1 MNRCTETK
9 DSKISLLKGAR
20 TLSSLIFIISF
31 ILLGCGTAEQKVKR
45 LQIKLGNEDP
55 DVRHKA
61 ALSLAEIG
69 QAASSAI
76 PALINV
82 LDDKDDI
89 VRGSA
94 ALALSKIENPN
105 AAPAIPKLIQI
116 LLGDGSEFARRS
128 SLDALV
134 SLKELAVPALI
145 PLLASDNPETR
156 TVASEALYRVGSE
169 AFEATDVLIDGL
181 YDSTEVV
188 RQNAVRALKR
198 IDTPQASS
206 ALDEYESS
214 GIGSLLTRIKRI
226 RKKVEMLDSDVRTEI
241 EEQIANLSTPT
252 PTEITPKDEFENQA
266 MYKRRVEMARQK
278 DREETRKYE
287 TEKEAIR
294 NSMATR
300 IEVRSEKYQR
310 QLTSLRKEIIL
321 DETQFQ
327 FNLGK
332 YDAEREVFPDAV
344 VEVNESGI
352 APPYQWK
359 LEIPLQ
365 QAKTF
370 KQSVEEGKTSI
381 RVYITIDHS
390 NATAQISRV
399 ETVDFTSPLF

>member
-1 MNRCTETK
+1 MNRCAETK
-9 DSKISLLKGAR
+9 DSKISLLKGTR

-94 ALALSKIENPN
+94 ALALSKIENPD

-181 YDSTEVV
+181 YS
-188 RQNAVRALKR
+188 
-198 IDTPQASS
+198 
-206 ALDEYESS
+206 
-214 GIGSLLTRIKRI
+214 
-226 RKKVEMLDSDVRTEI
+226 
-241 EEQIANLSTPT
+241 
-252 PTEITPKDEFENQA
+252 
-266 MYKRRVEMARQK
+266 
-278 DREETRKYE
+278 
-287 TEKEAIR
+287 
-294 NSMATR
+294 
-300 IEVRSEKYQR
+300 
-310 QLTSLRKEIIL
+310 
-321 DETQFQ
+321 
-327 FNLGK
+327 
-332 YDAEREVFPDAV
+332 
-344 VEVNESGI
+344 
-352 APPYQWK
+352 K
-359 LEIPLQ
+359 L
-365 QAKTF
+365 
-370 KQSVEEGKTSI
+370 
-381 RVYITIDHS
+381 
-390 NATAQISRV
+390 N
-399 ETVDFTSPLF
+399 

>member
-1 MNRCTETK
+1 
-9 DSKISLLKGAR
+9 
-20 TLSSLIFIISF
+20 
-31 ILLGCGTAEQKVKR
+31 
-45 LQIKLGNEDP
+45 
-55 DVRHKA
+55 
-61 ALSLAEIG
+61 
-69 QAASSAI
+69 
-76 PALINV
+76 
-82 LDDKDDI
+82 
-89 VRGSA
+89 
-94 ALALSKIENPN
+94 
-105 AAPAIPKLIQI
+105 
-116 LLGDGSEFARRS
+116 
-128 SLDALV
+128 
-134 SLKELAVPALI
+134 
-145 PLLASDNPETR
+145 
-156 TVASEALYRVGSE
+156 
-169 AFEATDVLIDGL
+169 
-181 YDSTEVV
+181 
-188 RQNAVRALKR
+188 
-198 IDTPQASS
+198 
-206 ALDEYESS
+206 
-214 GIGSLLTRIKRI
+214 
-226 RKKVEMLDSDVRTEI
+226 
-241 EEQIANLSTPT
+241 
-252 PTEITPKDEFENQA
+252 
-266 MYKRRVEMARQK
+266 MARQK

-390 NATAQISRV
+390 NATAQITRV
-399 ETVDFTSPLF
+399 ETADLTSPLF